1 LEQRAKPHFPDVVA
15 AKIAIINVIQ
25 HGGFMS
31 NAKYIALGTVML
43 VAGIMLRVYGGE
55 TEFGPFELRTVGNVL
70 AIIGGIEI
78 LFAIAAIFFP
88 EKKKLD

>member
-1 LEQRAKPHFPDVVA
+1 
-15 AKIAIINVIQ
+15 
-25 HGGFMS
+25 
-31 NAKYIALGTVML
+31 
-43 VAGIMLRVYGGE
+43 
-55 TEFGPFELRTVGNVL
+55 LRTAGNVL